1 MKKKASAYLKDNTLI
16 IETRGYTEQEFSV
29 SAHQVCFLEAN
40 AAPQEIGIAVIKAL
54 ENFQTGI
61 PHPSDSAAWRVRQ
74 KELCKIMEIKSWK
87 TFAKDAKSI
96 DITTENELTTIKV
109 TPCKNQS
116 PKEGFEQITEKS
128 RTCPGEAESLGKTIL
143 EAFEDCE

>member
-1 MKKKASAYLKDNTLI
+1 MKKKASVYLKDNTLI

-54 ENFQTGI
+54 EDFQTDI
-61 PHPSDSAAWRVRQ
+61 PQPRDAADWRLRQ
-74 KELCKIMEIKSWK
+74 KEWCKAMGVKSWK
-87 TFAKDAKSI
+87 GFANGAKSI
-96 DITTENELTTIKV
+96 DITTEDELATIKII
-109 TPCKNQS
+109 PNLFSKKDS
-116 PKEGFEQITEKS
+116 SFEQITEKS
-128 RTCPGEAESLGKTIL
+128 RTCPGEAEALGKTIL